1 MLLSFEDL
9 WKRLNESDETVE
21 IEAKTAQQIGSSL
34 QETISAL
41 SNEPGRSGGYLL
53 LGVRRVEPSLFGDG
67 QYDIVGVADP
77 DKIQSDL
84 ATMCRSAFNVVVRPQ
99 LQVHTTS
106 SGKNVVA
113 AFVPE
118 AQPHEKP
125 VYIAAKGLP
134 KGAFRR
140 IGSTD
145 QHCTDDDVQ
154 ALYQSRSH
162 RSFDES
168 IMTDCS
174 IDDLDPLALAEYRR
188 NRAETNP
195 GAPEIGYSDEDLLLS
210 LCAASPLADHL
221 VPTIAGLLLFGKR
234 RSLRRHFPM
243 TRIDY
248 IRVSGREW
256 VRDPDHRFDTVEL
269 LDPLLLSIPRV
280 INTILDDIP
289 AAFTLPTGSSRR
301 KDVPLIPRT
310 AIREAVVNAL
320 MHRSY
325 RHKSAVQI
333 IRYANRLEIRNPG
346 HSLVPDER
354 LGEPGSVTRNEKIA
368 AVLHETRYAETKGSG
383 VRAMREA
390 MSKQNL
396 SPPTFESDREKD
408 NFVVTFLFHHF
419 LNSDDVQWLG
429 HFADLQLSE
438 EEQKALVFARE
449 ISAINNS
456 AYRDLNRVETLA
468 ASGHLRKLRDHGL
481 LEQKGRGSQT
491 YYVPTER
498 MLTPQRFRWARA
510 GLSSLPSSNSLD
522 VKDGIGVVTDGLG
535 ATRKESLPLTA
546 QRRC

>member
-1 MLLSFEDL
+1 MFEAFRIWLRRFGASESIKNHERDSLSRSQVNFDLRGGYLMLLSFEDL

-118 AQPHEKP
+118 AHLHEKP

-154 ALYQSRSH
+154 ARYQSRSH

-195 GAPEIGYSDEDLLLS
+195 GAPEIGYSDEDLLLTFAPRRRLRTI
-210 LCAASPLADHL
+210 LC
-221 VPTIAGLLLFGKR
+221 R
-234 RSLRRHFPM
+234 RSPGCC
-243 TRIDY
+243 
-248 IRVSGREW
+248 SSENA
-256 VRDPDHRFDTVEL
+256 DPCGDT
-269 LDPLLLSIPRV
+269 
-280 INTILDDIP
+280 
-289 AAFTLPTGSSRR
+289 
-301 KDVPLIPRT
+301 
-310 AIREAVVNAL
+310 
-320 MHRSY
+320 
-325 RHKSAVQI
+325 
-333 IRYANRLEIRNPG
+333 
-346 HSLVPDER
+346 
-354 LGEPGSVTRNEKIA
+354 
-368 AVLHETRYAETKGSG
+368 
-383 VRAMREA
+383 
-390 MSKQNL
+390 
-396 SPPTFESDREKD
+396 
-408 NFVVTFLFHHF
+408 
-419 LNSDDVQWLG
+419 
-429 HFADLQLSE
+429 
-438 EEQKALVFARE
+438 
-449 ISAINNS
+449 
-456 AYRDLNRVETLA
+456 
-468 ASGHLRKLRDHGL
+468 
-481 LEQKGRGSQT
+481 
-491 YYVPTER
+491 
-498 MLTPQRFRWARA
+498 FR
-510 GLSSLPSSNSLD
+510 
-522 VKDGIGVVTDGLG
+522 
-535 ATRKESLPLTA
+535 
-546 QRRC
+546 